1 MSLLRTAA
9 KVSVA
14 TRVHGRA
21 QRNQQQR
28 WANQDQ
34 AATPAPVSAP
44 ATAAPAPAGL
54 SMDEKLAQLKQLGEL
69 RDAGILS
76 EAEFEV
82 KKHQILNG

>member
-9 KVSVA
+9 KVLVA

-21 QRNQQQR
+21 QHKQQQR
-28 WANQDQ
+28 WAKPDQ
-34 AATPAPVSAP
+34 AAAPVAPAQTPAA
-44 ATAAPAPAGL
+44 APAGL
-54 SMDEKLAQLKQLGEL
+54 SMDDKLAQLKQLGEL

-82 KKHQILNG
+82 KKHQVLNG

>member
-21 QRNQQQR
+21 QRSQQQR
-28 WANQDQ
+28 WSQPDQ
-34 AATPAPVSAP
+34 ATSAPPVPAPT
-44 ATAAPAPAGL
+44 TAAPAGL
-54 SMDEKLAQLKQLGEL
+54 SMDEKLSQLKQLGEL

-82 KKHQILNG
+82 KKHQVLNG